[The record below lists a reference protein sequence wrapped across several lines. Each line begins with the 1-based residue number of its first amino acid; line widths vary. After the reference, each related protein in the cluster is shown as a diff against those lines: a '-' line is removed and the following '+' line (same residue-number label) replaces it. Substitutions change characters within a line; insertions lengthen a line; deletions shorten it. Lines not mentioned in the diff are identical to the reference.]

1 MTNWQG
7 ILNRGMSHVPG
18 RTELDCV
25 RFHHAAQDGLLFKTH
40 ELFISEFF
48 FLFVS
53 YFWTMVELG

>member
-7 ILNRGMSHVPG
+7 VLNRGMSHVPG

-25 RFHHAAQDGLLFKTH
+25 EISYAAQDGLSFKTH

-48 FLFVS
+48 FFVS